1 MKYINYEKTLVIVAN
16 DVNISIFKPWWL
28 IKNNIIREE
37 EIAGDVI
44 VSPVAISVPTAEF
57 VLGIFPNRIQM
68 AFPLHGTNMQENIIR
83 VAAQII
89 KKLPHTPYTGIG
101 LNFNY
106 FVSPEQKDIFEWS
119 KIHFATDFANK
130 VSLGPETKP
139 KYGSYFSFDTLGGR
153 LKLDI
158 KPVVADEAI
167 SSLVA
172 EWSRGKDM
180 MRANFNFHYE
190 IDIRKDSIDK
200 IVDVLSMWTGAQKA
214 SEKIIS
220 QLTD

>member
-1 MKYINYEKTLVIVAN
+1 MKYINYEKTLVVVAN

-37 EIAGDVI
+37 EIVGDVI
-44 VSPVAISVPTAEF
+44 VSPVAVSIPTAEF
-57 VLGIFPNRIQM
+57 ILGIFPNRIQL
-68 AFPLHGTNMQENIIR
+68 AFQLHNTNIQENINR
-83 VAAQII
+83 VAIQII

-106 FVSPEQKDIFEWS
+106 FIVPEQKDFFEWN
-119 KIHFATDFANK
+119 KIHFTSDFTKK
-130 VSLGPETKP
+130 VSLGQETKP
-139 KYGSYFSFDTLGGR
+139 KYGSYFSFDIFGGR

-167 SSLVA
+167 SILVA
-172 EWSRGKDM
+172 EWSRGKDL
-180 MRANFNFHYE
+180 MRASFNFHYE
-190 IDIRKDSIDK
+190 IDIQKESIDK
-200 IVDVLSMWTGAQKA
+200 IVDVLRLWTEAQKE
-214 SEKIIS
+214 SERIVN